1 MTYYRPRVPSW
12 LWVTLLITAG
22 LFAVVVLGRATVAS
36 IKDGERQRVYN
47 EAHKWASATVV
58 VQRERFAKERDSLRK
73 ETGKLDTLLKV
84 RIKTVHDTSWL
95 PADPSPVVRLAACR
109 VQLDTL
115 ATECEAFRATAT
127 ATMAADDSLKKADS
141 LRIAGLIMA
150 KVADKDSLRRFEKAL
165 ENKPSWSTVAKG
177 TGAGAAVGALLC
189 LIYCR

>member
-109 VQLDTL
+109 VQLDSL
-115 ATECEAFRATAT
+115 ATECEQFRATALK
-127 ATMAADDSLKKADS
+127 TMAADDSLKKADS
-141 LRIAGLIMA
+141 VRIATLIMG
-150 KVADKDSLRRFEKAL
+150 KVADKDTIRRLTIDAK
-165 ENKPSWSTVAKG
+165 KGPTWTTVGKG
-177 TGAGAAVGALLC
+177 VLGGLITGAIICAIKC
-189 LIYCR
+189 